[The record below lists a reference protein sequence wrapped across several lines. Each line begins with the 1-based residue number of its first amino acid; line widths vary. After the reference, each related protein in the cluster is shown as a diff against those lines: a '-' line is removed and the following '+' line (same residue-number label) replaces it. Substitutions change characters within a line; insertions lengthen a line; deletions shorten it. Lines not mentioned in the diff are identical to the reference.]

1 MVTNRVLTRTRRANY
16 KHVGIV
22 KGSTAEKQGHF
33 KNDHTSVL
41 DPGRSFD
48 EVAG

>member
-33 KNDHTSVL
+33 KRTSVL

>member
-33 KNDHTSVL
+33 KNESVL